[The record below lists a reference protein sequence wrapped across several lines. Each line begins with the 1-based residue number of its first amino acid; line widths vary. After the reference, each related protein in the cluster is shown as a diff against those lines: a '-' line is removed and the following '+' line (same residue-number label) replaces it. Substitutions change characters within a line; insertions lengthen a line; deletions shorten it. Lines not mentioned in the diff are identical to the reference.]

1 MNKFKRVLGSIFPI
15 LFVSALMGFFVVGVY
30 AASTIGTNMVTTG
43 TLHVGGNAAQTK
55 FEVQGTASASYF
67 LTGNTIQVGGYA
79 SVAYNRFGT
88 TATTEAH
95 YISTTNDVLVN
106 GDLEVDG
113 SASFAGPTSIS
124 NAFYVG
130 TQGKTGNVGV
140 GTTSPVSLF
149 DVNTKFN
156 VLTGGNVG
164 VNTTTPTTKFEVQ
177 GTVSASYFLT
187 GNIIQVGGYAS
198 VAYNR
203 FGVDAAT
210 TEAHYISAANDVLV
224 NGDLEVDGSA
234 SFAGPS
240 SISNAFYV
248 STQGKTGNVGV
259 GTRTPITKF
268 EVLGTASSTIGFV
281 SQSLVVGG
289 KTASSA
295 TAYIAEFKSTATPS
309 VFFGSSGSKGSCLQ
323 LTNTLGKP
331 VYARV
336 VGTTWTVD
344 AQSCR

>member
-1 MNKFKRVLGSIFPI
+1 MNKPKGFLRSIVSVTAVFAVFS
-15 LFVSALMGFFVVGVY
+15 FVFVFAFGAN
-30 AASTIGTNMVTTG
+30 AASTIGTNMSTTG
-43 TLHVGGNAAQTK
+43 TLTVTPATDSATSVRFQNAAGTNFFIVDSVK
-55 FEVQGTASASYF
+55 SRIGVGSSAPATVFEVQGTASASYF
-67 LTGNTIQVGGYA
+67 ITENTIQVGGLA
-79 SVAYNRFGT
+79 SVAYSRFGT
-88 TATTEAH
+88 AATTEAH
-95 YISTTNDVLVN
+95 YISTTNDLLIS
-106 GDLEVDG
+106 GDFEVDG
-113 SASFAGPTSIS
+113 SASFAGPASIS
-124 NAFYVG
+124 NALYVS

-234 SFAGPS
+234 SFAGPT

-248 STQGKTGNVGV
+248 GTQGKTGNVGV
-259 GTRTPITKF
+259 GTTSPVSLFDVNTK
-268 EVLGTASSTIGFV
+268 
-281 SQSLVVGG
+281 
-289 KTASSA
+289 
-295 TAYIAEFKSTATPS
+295 
-309 VFFGSSGSKGSCLQ
+309 
-323 LTNTLGKP
+323 
-331 VYARV
+331 
-336 VGTTWTVD
+336 
-344 AQSCR
+344 